1 MSDDQSASGATDQS
15 SGDGQ
20 DEKGEASGQ
29 SQVSYDT
36 YKKTISEVKKLK
48 AALKEREDA
57 LQKAQQEKLE
67 AEGNKDELITQ
78 LKGKLSEVE
87 KKHKETFNSFV
98 YSSLDAQVR
107 EEAAKIGCIDPDAV
121 VKLADLSSVEVDAKT
136 FRADKTQLVEVLE
149 TLRKEKPYLFGKSGP
164 KLNTKTPGG
173 APPEEKKKAFKDM
186 SQQELWQEL
195 KRVKERQQ

>member
-1 MSDDQSASGATDQS
+1 
-15 SGDGQ
+15 
-20 DEKGEASGQ
+20 
-29 SQVSYDT
+29 
-36 YKKTISEVKKLK
+36 
-48 AALKEREDA
+48 
-57 LQKAQQEKLE
+57 
-67 AEGNKDELITQ
+67 
-78 LKGKLSEVE
+78 
-87 KKHKETFNSFV
+87 
-98 YSSLDAQVR
+98 VR